1 MKLKN
6 SVIVALVSCVF
17 GMGLIQFFAGN
28 TVCTIFIGLAIAF
41 GIGLAIVGAKFQTV
55 RDELRNSKAAVA
67 GHAGALALAEQNHA
81 TFCQQ
86 ADQFHKTQLEQAEAR
101 RVTELSKFAGIT
113 DLEAELLKKKGELI
127 AAELRLKNFEHTDTE
142 RREKLEQEY
151 TDALA
156 KYEELKHEM
165 SLYELNLEDISF
177 GVYEPHFTFQAS
189 AEYKTALENIR
200 TQAKALVR
208 LNQATTVPVQWSV
221 GGSRRE
227 GERLTKL
234 ITKSLLRSFNGECEA
249 VLASVEWNN
258 AAKMEERVRKAYKQ
272 VNDLGDSLK
281 ISITPEYLELK
292 LNEVRL
298 AFEYEQKKYQEREE
312 LRAQR
317 EKMRDEQKAVEEIEE
332 AQEEAESAEEL
343 YQRLL
348 EQARKEAQLATGA
361 QLATLTAQVA
371 TFEAKL
377 DEARK
382 KKDKA
387 ISRAQLTKSGFVYV
401 ISNIGAFGEHVFKIG
416 MTRRLEPMD
425 RIAELSGASVPFPF
439 DLHAMMFSL
448 NAPELETALHKHF
461 DERKVNL
468 VNPRKEF
475 YHHVDLS
482 EIEAVI
488 QSKGITAQF
497 IEYPEARQYRE
508 TLLRRK
514 QREAKPADET
524 KFEETLFTN

>member
-1 MKLKN
+1 MA
-6 SVIVALVSCVF
+6 V
-17 GMGLIQFFAGN
+17 
-28 TVCTIFIGLAIAF
+28 
-41 GIGLAIVGAKFQTV
+41 VGAKFLTLRDVSRSQKTSLDAVTSLLSQTEQ
-55 RDELRNSKAAVA
+55 RHSEFCAAA
-67 GHAGALALAEQNHA
+67 NQNHIA
-81 TFCQQ
+81 ELAQIESRRQT
-86 ADQFHKTQLEQAEAR
+86 DLTQAEAR
-101 RVTELSKFAGIT
+101 RIADVARVQDQASQTESRYKAELSKFAGIV
-113 DLEAELLKKKGELI
+113 DVEAELQRLRNELTK
-127 AAELRLKNFEHTDTE
+127 AAVALQEAKTFNAD
-142 RREKLEQEY
+142 RRSQLEKEY
-151 TDALA
+151 QSALV
-156 KYEELKHEM
+156 KYEELKDEI
-165 SLYELNLEDISF
+165 SLYQANLEDISF
-177 GVYEPHFTFQAS
+177 GVYEPHFKFQS
-189 AEYKTALENIR
+189 SIEYKTALENTR
-200 TQAKALVR
+200 DQARALVR

-249 VLASVEWNN
+249 VLADVAWNN
-258 AAKMEERVRKAYKQ
+258 VTKMEERVRKAYKQ
-272 VNDLGDSLK
+272 VNDLGEALK

-298 AFEYEQKKYQEREE
+298 AYEYEQKKYQEREE

-317 EKMRDEQKAVEEIEE
+317 EKMREEQKATEEIEE
-332 AQEEAESAEEL
+332 AQEAAESAEEL

-348 EQARKEAQLATGA
+348 EQARKEAAEATGA
-361 QLATLTAQVA
+361 QLRDLTEQVA

-382 KKDKA
+382 KKEKA

-425 RIAELSGASVPFPF
+425 RVAELSGASVPFPF

-461 DERKVNL
+461 DERKLNL
-468 VNPRKEF
+468 VNSRKEF
-475 YHHVDLS
+475 YRDVDLS
-482 EIEAVI
+482 EIEAVVR
-488 QSKGITAQF
+488 SKGITAQF
-497 IEYPEARQYRE
+497 IEYPEARDYRE
-508 TLLRRK
+508 TLLRRQ
-514 QREAKPADET
+514 QREAKPAEES